1 MLQSKKFFLLI
12 SIIAVL
18 VILVSVYIIAQK
30 YLSPGI
36 KTGPGVHAYLEP
48 DQFDDWLDTRLWVV
62 NNTAY
67 PIRPSVDTFLYE
79 WRVFRRTRMGW
90 ERFTLHDTDSLW
102 IPSGIDQPLS
112 PKQIGQYNISDVLL
126 SSATFNP
133 LIEFPP
139 ARSTGTTQS
148 EGVYMVQVHYVQQL
162 SQGEVPLVTHT
173 PPVTYRQANI
183 SDDEIAITLEPVLQ
197 KREGLNL
204 VEFTI
209 SNESSQEIWLRPLAL
224 QNVQSF
230 YKSDNLTLMKQVD
243 ETSWE
248 YVVWDRTIRDKSDE
262 PIMIGAGETRH
273 LQGND
278 LNTEFIIDEPGVY
291 RWIMLIFL
299 EYFPEGTEGKAYFN
313 KDTPILVHE
322 RYLFSEPLVVD

>member
-1 MLQSKKFFLLI
+1 M
-12 SIIAVL
+12 
-18 VILVSVYIIAQK
+18 ILASVYVIAQK

-67 PIRPSVDTFLYE
+67 PIRPSADAILSE
-79 WRVFRRTRMGW
+79 WRVFKRTRMGW
-90 ERFTLHDTDSLW
+90 EEFTHYDLESLW
-102 IPSGIDQPLS
+102 LLKDMDQPLS
-112 PKQIGQYNISDVLL
+112 PHQMGQYNISEVILG
-126 SSATFNP
+126 STTFNP
-133 LIEFPP
+133 FIEFPP
-139 ARSTGTTQS
+139 ARRTGTAES
-148 EGVYMVQVHYVQQL
+148 EGVYMIQVHYVQQL
-162 SQGEVPLVTHT
+162 PQGEVPLVTHT

-197 KREGLNL
+197 KQNGLNL

-209 SNESSQEIWLRPLAL
+209 SNESSQEIWLRPPAL
-224 QNVQSF
+224 LDAHSF
-230 YKSDNLTLMKQVD
+230 FGPDLILMKQVD

-273 LQGND
+273 LQGDD
-278 LNTEFIIDEPGVY
+278 LDTEFIIDEPGVY

-299 EYFPEGTEGKAYFN
+299 EYYPEGVQGKAYYRITV
-313 KDTPILVHE
+313 KMARV
-322 RYLFSEPLVVD
+322 